1 MRWTELSLKF
11 SSQVTQTKKTK
22 NVQKTFLP
30 VFCNKGMDQLNLNRI
45 FKSNVSIAHL
55 SRKIQV
61 RVNVPLLTCRLTPTI
76 RNNISNYKETV
87 QPVILHDKVSFFSA
101 PTHHL
106 DIILLLHI
114 FLLSDHFITGDSIL
128 ITNTKQALKVSSKRT
143 KYMEPNS
150 ISYSQC
156 KIAIDSLHRVDNCI
170 EKLSKIMQT

>member
-1 MRWTELSLKF
+1 MDRI
-11 SSQVTQTKKTK
+11 VTKIFKASYTDKKNKKCSK
-22 NVQKTFLP
+22 NTFTA

-61 RVNVPLLTCRLTPTI
+61 QVNVPLPTCRLTPTI

-170 EKLSKIMQT
+170 EKLSKIIQT